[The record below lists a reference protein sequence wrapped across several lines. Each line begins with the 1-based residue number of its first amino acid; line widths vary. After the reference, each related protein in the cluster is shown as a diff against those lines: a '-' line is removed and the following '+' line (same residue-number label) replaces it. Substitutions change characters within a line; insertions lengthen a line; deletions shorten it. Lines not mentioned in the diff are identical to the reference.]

1 MTEAAE
7 ILRTPKNLQ
16 LGKLSESLGFLLR
29 LSQIKA
35 FEDFF
40 ESLGDFDVR
49 PGEISVLTVIGE
61 NPGVRQGLVAR
72 RLMIKR
78 ANMTKMVRAME
89 ERGLVRR
96 TIPEDDKR
104 SVELWL
110 TKKGSA
116 RLVDL
121 RGPFMAHE
129 AHPVQ
134 SLSREDEAELKR
146 LLRKYIGLPEPR
158 RGGGR

>member
-1 MTEAAE
+1 MTETAE
-7 ILRTPKNLQ
+7 ILREPEDLA
-16 LGKLSESLGFLLR
+16 LGKLTESLGFLLR

-40 ESLGDFDVR
+40 ENLGQFDVR

-61 NPGVRQGLVAR
+61 NPGVRQGIVAR

-110 TKKGSA
+110 TKKGTA
-116 RLVDL
+116 RLADL
-121 RGPFMAHE
+121 RGPFLAHE

-134 SLSREDEAELKR
+134 SLSREEEAELKR
-146 LLRKYIGLPEPR
+146 LLRTYIGLAEPR
-158 RGGGR
+158 REGGS

>member
-7 ILRTPKNLQ
+7 ILRTPEDLE

-29 LSQIKA
+29 LSQIKS
-35 FEDFF
+35 FQDFF
-40 ESLGDFDVR
+40 ENLGDFDVR

-61 NPGVRQGLVAR
+61 NPGVRQGVVAR

-104 SVELWL
+104 SIELWL

-116 RLVDL
+116 RLDTL
-121 RGPFMAHE
+121 RAPFAAHE
-129 AHPVQ
+129 ARPVL
-134 SLSREDEAELKR
+134 SLNRGEEAELKR

-158 RGGGR
+158 GGGRS

>member
-7 ILRTPKNLQ
+7 ILQSPEDLE

-40 ESLGDFDVR
+40 ENLGEFGVR

-61 NPGVRQGLVAR
+61 NPGVRQGIVAR

-89 ERGLVRR
+89 ERGLLRR
-96 TIPEDDKR
+96 TVPEDDKR

-116 RLVDL
+116 RLTDL

-134 SLSREDEAELKR
+134 SLSPKEEAELKR
-146 LLRKYIGLPEPR
+146 LLRTYVGLPEPH
-158 RGGGR
+158 GGGAS

>member
-1 MTEAAE
+1 MTDAAE
-7 ILRTPKNLQ
+7 ILRTPEDLE
-16 LGKLSESLGFLLR
+16 LGKLSKSLGFLLR
-29 LSQIKA
+29 LSQVKS
-35 FEDFF
+35 FQEFF
-40 ESLGDFDVR
+40 ESLGEFDVR

-61 NPGVRQGLVAR
+61 NPGVRQGVVAR

-104 SVELWL
+104 SIELWL

-116 RLVDL
+116 RLDTL
-121 RGPFMAHE
+121 EGPFAAHE
-129 AHPVQ
+129 ARRVS
-134 SLSREDEAELKR
+134 SLNRNEEAELKR
-146 LLRKYIGLPEPR
+146 LLRKYIGLSEP
-158 RGGGR
+158 RGGGWS